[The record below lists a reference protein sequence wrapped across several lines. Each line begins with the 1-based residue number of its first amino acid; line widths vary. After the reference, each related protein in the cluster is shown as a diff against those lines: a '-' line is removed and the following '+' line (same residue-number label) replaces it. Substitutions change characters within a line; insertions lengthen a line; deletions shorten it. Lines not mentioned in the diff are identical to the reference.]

1 MTKRLQFIATLCKHR
16 HDGQVSCGPRAPL
29 APEILVSVRSLKGI
43 HGKDRQTMI
52 EAA

>member
-1 MTKRLQFIATLCKHR
+1 MMDKSHADHVR
-16 HDGQVSCGPRAPL
+16 PL
-29 APEILVSVRSLKGI
+29 APVILVSRRSLKGI